1 MHPEMPNEKENILL
15 IAPTYFYFAE
25 AIKVEMERR
34 GYSVIA
40 YSDRP
45 SNNKFIKSLIR
56 INRKL
61 AVPTTSAYITK
72 ILASV
77 SSLELSKVIVI
88 LGQAFT
94 PKMIQRLKNA
104 HQEAEFVYY
113 IWDPVEHHPYSP
125 KLFDL
130 FDRAYTF
137 EKKDLVRSPKLQFI
151 NNFFVDDYRELSHQR
166 VPQKYK
172 YSYIGTA
179 YPTKVDGITKLR
191 EHLPDHLGD
200 SFLYLYLPSK
210 NLRRVFSCKN
220 KGYSKG
226 LSSIGIHYQPL
237 PKQEVLK
244 VFNETEIILDFPRE
258 AQEGLTM
265 RTLDCQAA
273 KKKLITTNPDI
284 VNYDF
289 YNPQN
294 IYYFDGEHIDL
305 DNVFFKEKDFVPVPE
320 EILEKYSI
328 RSFVSILLGGN

>member
-1 MHPEMPNEKENILL
+1 MNSRANDKPNILF
-15 IAPTYFYFAE
+15 IAPEFFYFAD
-25 AIKVEMERR
+25 AIKAEMERQ
-34 GYSVIA
+34 GYNVIA

-56 INRKL
+56 INRRL
-61 AVPTTSAYITK
+61 AAPTTNAYLTK
-72 ILASV
+72 ILKSV
-77 SSLELSKVIVI
+77 SSLKLSKVIVI
-88 LGQAFT
+88 LGQSFT
-94 PKMIQRLKNA
+94 PKMIQRMKDA
-104 HQEAEFVYY
+104 HPEAEFVYY

-137 EKKDLVRSPKLQFI
+137 EKKDLARYQKLQFI
-151 NNFFVDDYRELSHQR
+151 NNFFIEDYRELSHQR

-172 YSYIGTA
+172 YSYVGTA
-179 YPTKVDGITKLR
+179 YPTKVDGLTKLR
-191 EHLPDHLGD
+191 EHLPDHLEN

-210 NLRRVFSCKN
+210 NLRRVLSCKN

-226 LSSIGIHYQPL
+226 LTTIGVHYESL
-237 PKQEVLK
+237 PKEEVLK
-244 VFNETEIILDFPRE
+244 IFSETEIILDFPRE

-273 KKKLITTNPDI
+273 RKKLITTNPDI

-328 RSFVSILLGGN
+328 RSFVSVLLGEN